1 MSFRIHIII
10 LTISHVKNICD
21 KGVQLRIFVIYL
33 LQQNIIF
40 TVE

>member
-10 LTISHVKNICD
+10 LLINHIKNICG
-21 KGVQLRIFVIYL
+21 KGVQLRIFVIHL